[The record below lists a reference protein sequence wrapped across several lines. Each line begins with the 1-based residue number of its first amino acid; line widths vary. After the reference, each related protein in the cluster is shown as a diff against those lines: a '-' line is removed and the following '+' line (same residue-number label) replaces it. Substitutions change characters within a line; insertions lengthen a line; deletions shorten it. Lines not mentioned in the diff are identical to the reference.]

1 MDLTAQMGA
10 IQQRHE
16 AILELLEGQRLVL
29 CVGDWALLVH
39 QVSSIKG
46 GPRLEGACTTE
57 ERGYKLV
64 KTRQPQLLICQDELE
79 QGHGLSLIQRC
90 KALQPQLKTL
100 VLVSQVQGFRW
111 KQALELGVDAVCNR
125 QRLGRGVFLEALRS
139 LQGEGTYLDRSLL
152 AGPNP
157 ERPQL
162 TPRELEVLQGLHQ
175 GDQTKE
181 LARRLGLGPNTVK
194 GYVRQIHQ
202 KLGVR
207 CRTQAVLQ
215 GLKVGLIKA
224 D

>member
-1 MDLTAQMGA
+1 
-10 IQQRHE
+10 
-16 AILELLEGQRLVL
+16 
-29 CVGDWALLVH
+29 
-39 QVSSIKG
+39 
-46 GPRLEGACTTE
+46 
-57 ERGYKLV
+57 
-64 KTRQPQLLICQDELE
+64 LICQDELE

-125 QRLGRGVFLEALRS
+125 QRLGRGVFLDALRS

-152 AGPNP
+152 AGPSP
-157 ERPQL
+157 EQPQL

>member
-57 ERGYKLV
+57 EEGYKLV

-100 VLVSQVQGFRW
+100 VLVSQAQRFHW

-125 QRLGRGVFLEALRS
+125 QRLGRGVFLDALRS
-139 LQGEGTYLDRSLL
+139 LQGEGAYVDRSLL
-152 AGPNP
+152 GGASP

-175 GDQTKE
+175 GAQTKD
-181 LARRLGLGPNTVK
+181 LARSLGLRANTVK
-194 GYVRQIHQ
+194 GYVSQIHQ

-207 CRTQAVLQ
+207 CRTQAVMRGLQ
-215 GLKVGLIKA
+215 VGLIKA